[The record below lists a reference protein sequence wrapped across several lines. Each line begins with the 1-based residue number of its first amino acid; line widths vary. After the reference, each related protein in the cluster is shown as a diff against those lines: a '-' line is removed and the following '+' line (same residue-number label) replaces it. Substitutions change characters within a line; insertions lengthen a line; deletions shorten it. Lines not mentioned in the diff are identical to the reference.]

1 MADNKPLNNASIVD
15 AAWDSAMNGPAEV
28 PSMIPSSEPAPRN
41 NPLDEDFSQSSSSEA
56 TSGSEDSSSVDSLE
70 TPAPAKQEA
79 DTSEF
84 IYVTGP
90 NGREKLKIDYSNKE
104 AIKKAFAAQYGMRKF
119 QAERDA
125 SRAEVGKFKDKAS
138 NYDKI
143 EKLWSEGGL
152 EGLISALDKDG
163 FEKLVQARVD
173 RAQKRLNATEEEQRM
188 MDLEEREAAREL
200 ENKRLREQ
208 VEKQLAESKQRE
220 EAADLKRLE
229 SKLHPQFHKYNFS
242 GKLGDA
248 KVEHRYNQFLW
259 AQAMDGLAKYP
270 EDQELTPA
278 MIEREFREVALDL
291 KRVIAKQSED
301 VAAKAIAAKK
311 VAAREN
317 AGVQVVKNTS
327 QPSLNNSV
335 REDLKKGNVGG
346 AIDSLFKAF
355 GR

>member
-1 MADNKPLNNASIVD
+1 MADNKPINNASIVD
-15 AAWDSAMNGPAEV
+15 AAWDSAMSSEPSTPVET
-28 PSMIPSSEPAPRN
+28 PSMIPAARN
-41 NPLDEDFSQSSSSEA
+41 NPLDEEFSQASSNEANSNEQESSLQ
-56 TSGSEDSSSVDSLE
+56 DSLE
-70 TPAPAKQEA
+70 TPVEPSKPV

-125 SRAEVGKFKDKAS
+125 SRAEVSKFKDKAA
-138 NYDKI
+138 NFDRI
-143 EKLWSEGGL
+143 EKLWSEGGI
-152 EGLISALDKDG
+152 EGLVNALDKEG
-163 FEKLVQARVD
+163 FEKLVESKLDYREKY
-173 RAQKRLNATEEEQRM
+173 RNATEEDRRL
-188 MDLEEREAAREL
+188 MDLEEREKAREV
-200 ENKRLREQ
+200 ENRRLREQ

-229 SKLHPQFHKYNFS
+229 SKLHPQFHKYGFS

-259 AQAMDGLAKYP
+259 NQAMDGLSKYP

-301 VAAKAIAAKK
+301 VASKAIAAKK

-317 AGVQVVKNTS
+317 AGVQVTKNTS
-327 QPSLNNSV
+327 QPSLNNGV

-346 AIDSLFKAF
+346 AIDRLFSAF
-355 GR
+355 GK